1 MTSSPRLAPYSSS
14 VPSSISGAPLF
25 HGRQVP
31 SRVQSPAPQAGDS
44 QSTASPISQSGN
56 RHPSISVY
64 SSSDHSPSSS
74 PPASLASQAVRNSS
88 PAPTTSS
95 ISSHNTSIFQTE
107 DEELSELS
115 QLADVLS
122 VRCFSN
128 VRATSNFLSAHQSI
142 PLPVSRDD
150 AFHSLGAATAKKKTV
165 KLERDLAHALLREAR
180 MYTKILHMKAKWAD
194 KRLLTADVHI
204 SRINLVIKQSGH
216 NELLLPQAH
225 TQAHKSLSPE
235 SMPVFFEG
243 GLCRAA
249 SLVLKLIHYNFQTSV
264 LSMLSTA
271 RCQFIWT
278 STAIVTC
285 DRYQVYII
293 VPRSFHLLSDSALYS
308 Y

>member
-1 MTSSPRLAPYSSS
+1 MPDFTGLTAPNSPSDSLDVNVTSSPRLALYSSS

-25 HGRQVP
+25 HGRHVP
-31 SRVQSPAPQAGDS
+31 SRFQSPAPQAEDS
-44 QSTASPISQSGN
+44 QSTASTISQSGN
-56 RHPSISVY
+56 RHPSISAY
-64 SSSDHSPSSS
+64 SSSDHSPPSS
-74 PPASLASQAVRNSS
+74 PLAHCSVRNSS

-107 DEELSELS
+107 DEELNELS
-115 QLADVLS
+115 QLANVLS

-142 PLPVSRDD
+142 PLPLSRDD

-180 MYTKILHMKAKWAD
+180 MYTKILHMKAKWAE
-194 KRLLTADVHI
+194 KRLRTADVHI

-225 TQAHKSLSPE
+225 KSLSPE

-249 SLVLKLIHYNFQTSV
+249 SLVSETHSLQFSDKCFVNAV
-264 LSMLSTA
+264 DGPLSIYL
-271 RCQFIWT
+271 
-278 STAIVTC
+278 
-285 DRYQVYII
+285 D
-293 VPRSFHLLSDSALYS
+293 
-308 Y
+308 